1 MSVNFTTERVTDALK
16 WLLNSPVLLDDRH
29 HPALITSPLNAAYQP
44 DIVEISRHTDDLLN
58 ELQFKRNHLL
68 GIYYE
73 TLWQFIFNYLQET
86 RLIRCNRQVRSEKC
100 TVGEFD
106 LIYFCTIRKRFIHR
120 EMAVKFYLGLPDAS
134 SPREWLGP
142 GLDDRFDLKLTR
154 MLEQQCRLS
163 QTSEGRHSLDMLGI
177 TDVVSEA
184 LLQGCLFYPFDK
196 QCHTLEIASG
206 NHLRG
211 EWLPVSELNDYLE
224 HRQISHVAHLTKH
237 EWITHS
243 INRRSIYPAHPR
255 IQICEWL
262 HSLMSLPAQH
272 HGPVM
277 LMGLKDRA
285 GQHYEISRFFLVP
298 NDWETQ
304 AYLRIQQ

>member
-1 MSVNFTTERVTDALK
+1 MSVNFTTEQVANALK
-16 WLLNSPVLLDDRH
+16 WLLNSPVLLDDHH

-44 DIVEISRHTDDLLN
+44 DITEISRHTDDLLN
-58 ELQFKRNHLL
+58 KPSFKRNHLL

-73 TLWQFIFNYLQET
+73 TLWQFIFNYLRET
-86 RLIRCNRQVRSEKC
+86 QLIRCNHQVQSEKC

-106 LIYFCTIRKRFIHR
+106 LLYFCTIRKRFIHR
-120 EMAVKFYLGLPDAS
+120 EMAVKFYLGLPDAI

-142 GLDDRFDLKLTR
+142 GLEDRLDLKLTR
-154 MLEQQCRLS
+154 MLEQQCQLS
-163 QTSEGRHSLDMLGI
+163 QTSEGRDSLEMLGI
-177 TDVVSEA
+177 TNVVSEA
-184 LLQGCLFYPFDK
+184 LLQGSLFYPFDK
-196 QCHTLEIASG
+196 RCHTLEIASG

-224 HRQISHVAHLTKH
+224 QRQISHIAHLSKH

-255 IQICEWL
+255 IQTRESL
-262 HSLMSLPAQH
+262 HPLVSLPAQH

-277 LMGLKDRA
+277 LTGFKERA
-285 GQHYEISRFFLVP
+285 GQHDEVSRFFLVP
-298 NDWETQ
+298 NDWE
-304 AYLRIQQ
+304 AKAHLRIQQ